1 MPKIIDDTIDELIN
15 LDENYQKDNN
25 IIWNLGLKL
34 VITYMTFSLLKG
46 VFLFFTRQTII
57 VMSRKIEFD
66 LKNEIFSKYQQLS
79 ISFYKINNQANERPS
94 NKL

>member
-15 LDENYQKDNN
+15 LDGNYQKDNN

-46 VFLFFTRQTII
+46 VFLFFLDNVIYII
-57 VMSRKIEFD
+57 NFT
-66 LKNEIFSKYQQLS
+66 
-79 ISFYKINNQANERPS
+79 
-94 NKL
+94 